1 MRIDYYDD
9 VLGDR
14 CDRCDSDGDS
24 DGDERPRTVDD
35 PEVWA
40 DYHSEFLVT
49 LWHSLSDQARAMGVP
64 VLDRCAFAD
73 FVEFAFKH
81 SSGHVPPC

>member
-1 MRIDYYDD
+1 MRPDYFDD
-9 VLGDR
+9 VLGAAAA
-14 CDRCDSDGDS
+14 CDSDGTD
-24 DGDERPRTVDD
+24 DEDVPRPVVVTD

-40 DYHSEFLVT
+40 DYHSEFLLT

-64 VLDRCAFAD
+64 VLDRCQFSD
-73 FVEFAFKH
+73 FVGFAFDH